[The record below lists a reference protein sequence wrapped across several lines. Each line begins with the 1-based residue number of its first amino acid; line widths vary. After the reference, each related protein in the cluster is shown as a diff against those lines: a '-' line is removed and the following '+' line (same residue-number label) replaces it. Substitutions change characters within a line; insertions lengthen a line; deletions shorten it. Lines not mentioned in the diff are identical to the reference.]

1 MDLSVNKPAKDL
13 LKRCFEDWY
22 ARQVASELEG
32 RHLESASIEPVDLG
46 LNIHAGFHLG
56 GVGGGGGGGRAFA
69 PPPLPKSHP
78 PLKIRLI
85 LLFFV

>member
-56 GVGGGGGGGRAFA
+56 GAGGGKGIR